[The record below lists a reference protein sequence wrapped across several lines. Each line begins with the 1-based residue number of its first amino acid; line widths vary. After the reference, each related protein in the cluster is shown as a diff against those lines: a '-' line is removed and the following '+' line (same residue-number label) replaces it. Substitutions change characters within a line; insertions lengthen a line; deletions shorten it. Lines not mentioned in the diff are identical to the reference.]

1 MTLNEDDFKRIEEI
15 VRTVLMTAPTQGRA
29 QTGGGAKSGVV
40 VPFGKNKGMP
50 IEDTETKDLEY
61 IAGAQRTSLADPSK
75 ARWKQQNEAVLV
87 ACEAELAKRG
97 HHVAQPYRTRQA
109 RAPETRQDAFEI
121 PQPTDDD
128 ESVPF

>member
-1 MTLNEDDFKRIEEI
+1 MALTLDEDDFKRIEEI
-15 VRTVLMTAPTQGRA
+15 VRTALMTAPTQGRA
-29 QTGGGAKSGVV
+29 QTGGAKSGVV

-97 HHVAQPYRTRQA
+97 HHVAQPYRA
-109 RAPETRQDAFEI
+109 RAATAPARREDPPPPA
-121 PQPTDDD
+121 D
-128 ESVPF
+128 EEDQVPF